1 MRLQRVTI
9 WDSSLPRHHILYH
22 TNKRHFK
29 NSHKPT
35 TKNSPIANPIDTHVI
50 NIATEGGQK
59 GQIKKGAKQG
69 RTRQHRKSPPR
80 LWTVGFWTLCSAPS
94 ASSPAPARII
104 SPKPPFLPKIPF
116 SQLFLR
122 QPFTKVIRPSPVY
135 SEHKFFSTSNRPWA
149 LDFGPGTHIYISSHQ
164 DTLILHLQPEGGSAI
179 FATTICN
186 R

>member
-50 NIATEGGQK
+50 NIATVGGQK
-59 GQIKKGAKQG
+59 GQMKKGDKQG

-80 LWTVGFWTLCSAPS
+80 LWTLGFWTLCSAPS
-94 ASSPAPARII
+94 ASSPVPARIQ
-104 SPKPPFLPKIPF
+104 SQKPPFLLQNPIFTIVSKATIYKSYPTESGLFRAQIFFDIQPTLGFGLWTWDSHIHIIPSRYVDF
-116 SQLFLR
+116 ILATQRPLR
-122 QPFTKVIRPSPVY
+122 YFRG
-135 SEHKFFSTSNRPWA
+135 N
-149 LDFGPGTHIYISSHQ
+149 D
-164 DTLILHLQPEGGSAI
+164 LH
-179 FATTICN
+179 
-186 R
+186 